1 MDTQTLKRKP
11 EWIRIPS
18 PGGDQGQHVSRVL
31 RERGLHTVCEEAHCP
46 NKAECW
52 GCGTATFM
60 ILGDLCTRSCRFCAV
75 GNALH
80 GRPVQAQEA
89 EDLALAIEDLA
100 LKYAVITSVDR
111 DDLADRGATHF
122 GACIR
127 AIKQKNADVLVE
139 VLIPDYVEGELE
151 LVTVAGPDVVAHNVE
166 TVRSLQSIRDRRAS
180 FDKSL
185 RTLALAKQLGVG
197 VTKSSLLLGVGE
209 TRAEVLSTM
218 DELRSVGVDVLV
230 LGQYLQPSIHQLP
243 VHEYIHPDIFKEYER
258 EGKARGF
265 STVVAGPFARTS
277 YHAQEAWARRSSAE
291 AWETGR

>member
-11 EWIRIPS
+11 EWIRMPP
-18 PGGDQGQHVSRVL
+18 PGGDQGQKVSRVL

-75 GNALH
+75 GTAAH

-89 EDLALAIEDLA
+89 QDLALAIEELG

-111 DDLADRGATHF
+111 DDLSDRGSGHF

-127 AIKQKNADVLVE
+127 AIKEKKADVLVE

-151 LVTVAGPDVVAHNVE
+151 LVTAAGPDVVAHNVE

-185 RTLALAKQLGVG
+185 HTLELAKRLGVG

-209 TRAEVLSTM
+209 TRAEVLATM
-218 DELRSVGVDVLV
+218 DELRSVGVDILV
-230 LGQYLQPSIHQLP
+230 LGQYLQPSVQQLP
-243 VHEYIHPDIFKEYER
+243 VQEYIHPDIFKEYER
-258 EGKARGF
+258 EGLARGF

-277 YHAQEAWARRSSAE
+277 YHAQEAWARQ
-291 AWETGR
+291 